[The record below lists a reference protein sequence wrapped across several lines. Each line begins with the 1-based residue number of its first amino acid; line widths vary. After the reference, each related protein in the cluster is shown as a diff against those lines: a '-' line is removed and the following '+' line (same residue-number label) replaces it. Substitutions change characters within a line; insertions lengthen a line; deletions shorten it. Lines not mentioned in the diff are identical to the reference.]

1 MTQHNLILDYI
12 KKHKTITP
20 FEAYDKLG
28 CTKLATRISELR
40 AKGIKIQDVWQE
52 DFNRYGN
59 KVRYK
64 KYFI

>member
-12 KKHKTITP
+12 KKHRTITT

-52 DFNRYGN
+52 
-59 KVRYK
+59 KC
-64 KYFI
+64 

>member
-12 KKHKTITP
+12 KKHKSITP

-40 AKGIKIQDVWQE
+40 AKGIKIQDVWKE

>member
-40 AKGIKIQDVWQE
+40 AKGIKIQDEEKRKALDAVFE
-52 DFNRYGN
+52 
-59 KVRYK
+59 
-64 KYFI
+64 

>member
-12 KKHKTITP
+12 KKHKSITP
-20 FEAYDKLG
+20 FDAYERLG

-52 DFNRYGN
+52 SYNRFGD